1 MAITTATM
9 SDLIVMDK
17 NYLDRLNIRKQ
28 IIRDHRPIAISAL
41 PRVKAAVDELYTYLL
56 GYHLPTRFPRMFKL
70 MNDEKHH
77 SQLLNMVTNEYLPL
91 QPPADPEKTL
101 QLLGENLDEDL
112 LFLLPSE
119 DGDGYVLYGY
129 VTCFPSGF
137 NTKEKL
143 GLKLR
148 DIHGPVPGYKA
159 KLEKSMDRF
168 FDKLEVGNIVM
179 RTNWS
184 VTTHDRLYAAS
195 GNHLYDGEE
204 VVEEEIDF
212 NNTYVRCE
220 RQMLHRLPKT
230 KALLFNFK
238 TYLYPLKDIKDE
250 GLGEELAQ
258 AIDGLKE
265 GSVPGMHFYKRGVVW
280 GEAVKQYLR
289 S

>member
-1 MAITTATM
+1 M

-179 RTNWS
+179 RTNVSTEAFLNKVLRGYFCDRAQTFKPMQATMSNADFHSQWS

-212 NNTYVRCE
+212 NNV
-220 RQMLHRLPKT
+220 
-230 KALLFNFK
+230 
-238 TYLYPLKDIKDE
+238 
-250 GLGEELAQ
+250 
-258 AIDGLKE
+258 
-265 GSVPGMHFYKRGVVW
+265 GSF
-280 GEAVKQYLR
+280 QI
-289 S
+289 